1 MRRYFNYEHK
11 ARGAYI
17 LTALEKYLRNG
28 DAYFASEADAFRI
41 CQRKYQNVSLIKLKA
56 DFDYLLENGDLVFE
70 GSRLYLYKVQRYED
84 FVASE
89 LTSILP
95 HNVVPTHPMVDMDV
109 SAGVRL
115 NELQKEAIQMARSH
129 HLSLI
134 LGGAGSGKT
143 TLIQALCLE
152 YFVGGKLVLAA
163 PTGKAARNL
172 TERTGLPARTVHSA
186 LGKIPDED
194 FLDPVKWST
203 IRMVVVDEASMLSL
217 ELFAGLLSKLPANCS
232 LVLVG
237 DPNQL
242 GSVGTG
248 NLIPELLEL
257 GCPVTRLEQQYRQ
270 SDNESALFYNVTNF
284 PKLFDS
290 EELKF
295 DDSFKLIPANESDI
309 FKVVQEEAAKRHLA
323 GENVQVI
330 APTRDDVKRLNEQL
344 QQVVNPPADGKPE
357 VTHNGITIRE
367 NDRTMILKNN
377 REERCF
383 NGDIGAAHVE
393 PLEGGAAFIHVPL
406 SANRKPKFYSAK
418 IGSTL
423 ALAYALTVHKS
434 QGSQYDTVIM
444 PASTDC
450 QKMLRRNLFYT
461 AISRAKKQVIL
472 VGCKEALHIA
482 MVTPPEPRKSMLVTK
497 THQKMHFAA

>member
-1 MRRYFNYEHK
+1 M
-11 ARGAYI
+11 
-17 LTALEKYLRNG
+17 
-28 DAYFASEADAFRI
+28 
-41 CQRKYQNVSLIKLKA
+41 
-56 DFDYLLENGDLVFE
+56 
-70 GSRLYLYKVQRYED
+70 
-84 FVASE
+84 
-89 LTSILP
+89 
-95 HNVVPTHPMVDMDV
+95 
-109 SAGVRL
+109 
-115 NELQKEAIQMARSH
+115 
-129 HLSLI
+129 
-134 LGGAGSGKT
+134 
-143 TLIQALCLE
+143 
-152 YFVGGKLVLAA
+152 
-163 PTGKAARNL
+163 
-172 TERTGLPARTVHSA
+172 
-186 LGKIPDED
+186 
-194 FLDPVKWST
+194 
-203 IRMVVVDEASMLSL
+203 
-217 ELFAGLLSKLPANCS
+217 
-232 LVLVG
+232 
-237 DPNQL
+237 
-242 GSVGTG
+242 
-248 NLIPELLEL
+248 
-257 GCPVTRLEQQYRQ
+257 
-270 SDNESALFYNVTNF
+270 
-284 PKLFDS
+284 
-290 EELKF
+290 
-295 DDSFKLIPANESDI
+295 
-309 FKVVQEEAAKRHLA
+309 
-323 GENVQVI
+323 
-330 APTRDDVKRLNEQL
+330 
-344 QQVVNPPADGKPE
+344 VNPPADGKPE